1 MIIFPSVNLIY
12 CILSESNKTAFK
24 LLVLKY
30 PCQLETIQN
39 TEIELSRSSTDWVS
53 TAVKPSQSNSTR
65 SFKISSEAS
74 SSKVIVRTLRSV
86 WLVRRDLVSVQLVQ
100 HLHLNLRQGEPG
112 VKPRLSNSLVRS
124 RSRNYSTLANASSKS
139 VLLTSSTSPGRTRGT
154 APRRVRRKISS
165 STLMTSSLRSPSL
178 PSPRR

>member
-1 MIIFPSVNLIY
+1 M
-12 CILSESNKTAFK
+12 
-24 LLVLKY
+24 VLKY

-39 TEIELSRSSTDWVS
+39 TEIKLSRSSTDWVS

-74 SSKVIVRTLRSV
+74 SSKVIVRTLSSV

-124 RSRNYSTLANASSKS
+124 RSRNYSTLANVFSKS
-139 VLLTSSTSPGRTRGT
+139 VLLLTSSTSPGRTRGT